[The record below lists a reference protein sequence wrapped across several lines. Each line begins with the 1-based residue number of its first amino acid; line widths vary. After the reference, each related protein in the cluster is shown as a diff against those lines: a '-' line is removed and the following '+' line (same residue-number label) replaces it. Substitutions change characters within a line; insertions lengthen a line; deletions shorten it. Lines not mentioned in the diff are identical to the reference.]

1 MTDSAESSLSDSELP
16 PETLSSG
23 FSSGSRPEELP
34 PVQPPS
40 ASYII
45 QLFLIP
51 ALIVMA
57 VIGVW
62 ALFGKLADSDTNWQ
76 QLVSELNQNEHRR
89 WRAALGLAQL
99 LQNQNSQPDANGLVL
114 AEQPVLADALT
125 DLLKQSLE
133 SRTTLED
140 DIKQQEFLARTLGSL
155 RNDSRVLPTLGYA
168 LSPEWDPEVRKSS
181 LMALAMIAGRH
192 FEDRAA
198 SSGAAVVDTGANGEP
213 VYMLDAPL
221 TKPTITDES
230 VMKALNLAVQDEQ
243 PSIRHLAG
251 YVLALVSGEEA
262 MQQLKLM
269 LLDGNAMARANAA
282 VGLARNGLTDG
293 VPALIELLQQGA
305 AEPDRDQFQSL
316 SQEEKQRV
324 LGERQFE
331 QPVILSN
338 SLRAISSLWDRITE
352 DQRSEVLTVAQTLA
366 DNASAADVRLQSR
379 ALLAR

>member
-1 MTDSAESSLSDSELP
+1 MTDSTGSSLADSELP
-16 PETLSSG
+16 PGTASSDPG
-23 FSSGSRPEELP
+23 PGSRPEELP

-40 ASYII
+40 AGYII

-99 LQNQNSQPDANGLVL
+99 LQNQNAQPDANGLVL

-125 DLLKQSLE
+125 DLLKQSLD

-168 LSPEWDPEVRKSS
+168 LAPEWDLEVRKSS

-198 SSGAAVVDTGANGEP
+198 SSGASVVDTGANGEP

-221 TKPTITDES
+221 EEPTITDES
-230 VMKALNLAVQDEQ
+230 VLKALNVAAQDEQ

-251 YVLALVSGEEA
+251 YVLALVSGEAA
-262 MQQLKLM
+262 MEQLKLM

-282 VGLARNGLTDG
+282 VGLARNGRTDG
-293 VPALIELLQQGA
+293 VPALIELLRDGA
-305 AEPDRDQFQSL
+305 AEPDREQFQSL

-324 LGERQFE
+324 LGERKFE

-338 SLRAISSLWDRITE
+338 SLRAISSLWDRMTD
-352 DQRSEVLTVAQTLA
+352 DQRSEVLTIAQSLA
-366 DNASAADVRLQSR
+366 ENASAADVRLQSR